1 VRGPNTG
8 VLDYCFEKYVRE
20 VEPLGLS
27 YEDWVRSD
35 AYDPAAL
42 KRDYRAQ
49 RWGKRISE
57 KLLREF

>member
-1 VRGPNTG
+1 V
-8 VLDYCFEKYVRE
+8 K
-20 VEPLGLS
+20 
-27 YEDWVRSD
+27 SD

-49 RWGKRISE
+49 RWGKRLSE